1 MWIKTVI
8 FFVRAFIVDRL
19 NEIRFLFKSASYEYE
34 EEVRMLR
41 CSQDPKVSQTDYSDV
56 PWLYIN
62 VEKKLENLTLILG
75 SKVELQQVKEL
86 SAWAKSTGRVKHVIW
101 SGLNR
106 LK

>member
-1 MWIKTVI
+1 M
-8 FFVRAFIVDRL
+8 DRL

-41 CSQDPKVSQTDYSDV
+41 CSPDPKVSQTDYSDV